1 MWMCTSCYNCIV
13 RCPRELPIT
22 HIMHG
27 LAHYA
32 KRLGLVPK
40 NQPTAKFAQLF
51 WDNLIKKGRVNELK
65 LGMALYFMNG
75 FGEGVKTAMGKQKL
89 GLNMMKTKRMNP
101 MEALGGHAVKDLCG
115 FQKIIAEGPGAG
127 RRPHREA
134 RRLRRRPPMAKR
146 EYSFYPGCSS
156 QKGASSSN
164 YMNSVETMCE
174 ELDIQLNEIPDW
186 NCCAASIGYAGGGEL
201 PRLTLSARNIA
212 LSEEHN
218 PGQDIVATCAACW
231 LSTREAA
238 ERLEEDES
246 LMAEANQA
254 LAEAGLK
261 LKNETPIKH
270 MVEVLIEDIGYD
282 AIGEKVKKPLE
293 GIKIAGYVGC
303 QTNRPFGIAGES
315 FENPKYLD
323 KLVETLGGDSIPD
336 YEKKVQCCGG
346 ALAFSEPEKSQE
358 MIKGIIESAYDH
370 GADMI
375 VTPCPVCQM
384 NVEVY
389 QDQINATYGT
399 KFKMPVVYYS
409 TLMSV
414 AFGRSA
420 KDAALD
426 GQIIPAKKLDE
437 LAAK

>member
-1 MWMCTSCYNCIV
+1 
-13 RCPRELPIT
+13 
-22 HIMHG
+22 
-27 LAHYA
+27 
-32 KRLGLVPK
+32 
-40 NQPTAKFAQLF
+40 
-51 WDNLIKKGRVNELK
+51 
-65 LGMALYFMNG
+65 
-75 FGEGVKTAMGKQKL
+75 
-89 GLNMMKTKRMNP
+89 
-101 MEALGGHAVKDLCG
+101 
-115 FQKIIAEGPGAG
+115 
-127 RRPHREA
+127 
-134 RRLRRRPPMAKR
+134 MAKR

-164 YMNSVETMCE
+164 YLVSVQAMCE

-186 NCCAASIGYAGGGEL
+186 NCCSASIGYAGGGEL
-201 PRLTLSARNIA
+201 PRLALSARNIA
-212 LSEEHN
+212 LSEQHL
-218 PGQDIVATCAACW
+218 PGQEIVATCAACW
-231 LSTREAA
+231 LSTRETQ
-238 ERLEEDES
+238 ERLAHDKG
-246 LMAEANQA
+246 LFAEANQA

-270 MVEVLIEDIGYD
+270 MAEVLIQDIGYE
-282 AIGEKVKKPLE
+282 AIGAKVKKPLA

-315 FENPKYLD
+315 FENPLYLD
-323 KLVETLGGDSIPD
+323 KLVETLGGDSLPG

-358 MIKGIIESAYDH
+358 MIKGIIEAAYDH

-389 QDQINATYGT
+389 QDQINQTYGT
-399 KFKMPVVYYS
+399 QFKLPVVYYS
-409 TLMSV
+409 TLMAV

-420 KDAALD
+420 KDAALN
-426 GQIIPAKKLDE
+426 GQVIPAKKLEE